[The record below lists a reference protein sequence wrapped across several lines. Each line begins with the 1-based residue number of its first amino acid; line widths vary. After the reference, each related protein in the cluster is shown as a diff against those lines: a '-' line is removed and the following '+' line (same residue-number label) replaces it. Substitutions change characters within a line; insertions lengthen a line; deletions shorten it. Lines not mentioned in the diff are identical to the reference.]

1 MSQADPHAAEPARTP
16 LAPGA
21 GKGQIVITF
30 NRSWLTSILPSVV
43 AVGLAI
49 YTFGPWE
56 KGSEARSRGSYER
69 QYPPYQPS
77 YGAPAPGAYVPPAYG
92 AAAGADP
99 RFGAPPSYGGTG
111 SYAGEQRF
119 APQPAFSAPQVRA
132 PEIRGAAVEAPQ
144 PPSAVNALVATS
156 DPNARLLSDA
166 EVSGKVLELIAK
178 LPSVQDF
185 DGQAVPPAKAIQV
198 FFDPRCPYC
207 HKAYDALAGKLP
219 VNWIPV
225 AALGDVADGN
235 ARARA
240 ILQAPDRRAA
250 LKKSFGGDALPAAGP
265 TADLDVQL
273 GASFEAFAQI
283 TQMLKSSG
291 SPQLGVPT
299 FLVPRPDGQV
309 MIYVGYDPDILAKL
323 TRIYRG

>member
-1 MSQADPHAAEPARTP
+1 MSQADPHAVAPGAPP

-21 GKGQIVITF
+21 GKGEFVIKVKL
-30 NRSWLTSILPSVV
+30 SWLTSVLPSVV

-49 YTFGPWE
+49 YAFGPWE
-56 KGSEARSRGSYER
+56 KAPESHNRGSYDR
-69 QYPPYQPS
+69 PAPPFQPA
-77 YGAPAPGAYVPPAYG
+77 YGGAPGAYAPPAYG
-92 AAAGADP
+92 AP
-99 RFGAPPSYGGTG
+99 G
-111 SYAGEQRF
+111 SYAGDPRY
-119 APQPAFSAPQVRA
+119 APQPAAPPALARA
-132 PEIRGAAVEAPQ
+132 PEVPRGAAVGEAPQ
-144 PPSAVNALVATS
+144 ATSAANALVATN
-156 DPNARLLSDA
+156 DPNARLLTDA
-166 EVSGKVLELIAK
+166 EVSGRVLELIAR

-240 ILQAPDRRAA
+240 ILQAPDRRLA

-265 TADLDVQL
+265 SPDLDTQL
-273 GASFEAFAQI
+273 GGSFEAFAQI
-283 TQMLKSSG
+283 TQMLKSAG

-309 MIYVGYDPDILAKL
+309 TIYVGYDPDILAKL

>member
-1 MSQADPHAAEPARTP
+1 MSQADPHAVEPAALP
-16 LAPGA
+16 LSPGA
-21 GKGQIVITF
+21 GKGEFVIKVKL
-30 NRSWLTSILPSVV
+30 SWLTSVLPSVV

-49 YTFGPWE
+49 YAFGPWE
-56 KGSEARSRGSYER
+56 KGSEAHNRNYER
-69 QYPPYQPS
+69 PAPSFQPA
-77 YGAPAPGAYVPPAYG
+77 YGGAPGAYVPPAYG
-92 AAAGADP
+92 TP
-99 RFGAPPSYGGTG
+99 G
-111 SYAGEQRF
+111 SYAAEPRL
-119 APQPAFSAPQVRA
+119 APPPAAPPALVRA
-132 PEIRGAAVEAPQ
+132 PEAPQ
-144 PPSAVNALVATS
+144 APSAANALVATN
-156 DPNARLLSDA
+156 DPNARLLTDA
-166 EVSGKVLELIAK
+166 EVSGRVLELIAK

-235 ARARA
+235 ARARS
-240 ILQAPDRRAA
+240 ILQAPDRRLA

-265 TADLDVQL
+265 SPELDAQL
-273 GASFEAFAQI
+273 GGSFEAFAQI
-283 TQMLKSSG
+283 TQMLKSAG

-309 MIYVGYDPDILAKL
+309 TIYVGYDPDILAKL

>member
-1 MSQADPHAAEPARTP
+1 MSQADPHAVVPSAPP
-16 LAPGA
+16 LSPGA
-21 GKGQIVITF
+21 GKGEFVIKVKL
-30 NRSWLTSILPSVV
+30 SWLTSVLPSVV

-49 YTFGPWE
+49 YAFGPWE
-56 KGSEARSRGSYER
+56 KGSDTHYRGSYER
-69 QYPPYQPS
+69 PS
-77 YGAPAPGAYVPPAYG
+77 AAFQQSAYGGAPSAYVPPAYG
-92 AAAGADP
+92 AP
-99 RFGAPPSYGGTG
+99 G
-111 SYAGEQRF
+111 SYAGDPRF
-119 APQPAFSAPQVRA
+119 APQPAAPPALARA
-132 PEIRGAAVEAPQ
+132 PEA
-144 PPSAVNALVATS
+144 PSAANSLVATN
-156 DPNARLLSDA
+156 DPNARLLTDA
-166 EVSGKVLELIAK
+166 EVSGRVLELIAK

-185 DGQAVPPAKAIQV
+185 DGQAVAPAKAIQV

-240 ILQAPDRRAA
+240 ILQAPDRRLA
-250 LKKSFGGDALPAAGP
+250 LKKSFGGDALPVAGP
-265 TADLDVQL
+265 SPDLDTQL
-273 GASFEAFAQI
+273 GGSFEAFAQI
-283 TQMLKSSG
+283 TQMLKSAG

-309 MIYVGYDPDILAKL
+309 TIYVGYDPDILAKL